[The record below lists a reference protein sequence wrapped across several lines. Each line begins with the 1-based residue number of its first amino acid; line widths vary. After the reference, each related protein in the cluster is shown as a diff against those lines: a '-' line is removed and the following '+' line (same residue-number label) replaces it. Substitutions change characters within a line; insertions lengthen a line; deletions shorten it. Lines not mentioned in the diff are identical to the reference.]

1 METRKAREDLIKKI
15 IRSEESEKKL
25 DELVDILLEEKFAV
39 NFMIDEEKKET
50 FGEKL
55 SDRFAYFTGSWTF
68 IIIFMLLLVIWI
80 SLNAFIFIKAFDP
93 YPFILLNLT
102 LSCIAS
108 IQAPIIMMSQN
119 RHMKKEMIRNENEY
133 RINLKAEIML
143 EDIHLKLEDLVK
155 NQQNKKDTPL

>member
-55 SDRFAYFTGSWTF
+55 SDRFAHFTGSWTF
-68 IIIFMLLLVIWI
+68 IIVFLLLLVVWI
-80 SLNAFIFIKAFDP
+80 CLNVFILSKAYDP

-119 RHMKKEMIRNENEY
+119 RHIKKEMIRNENEY

-143 EDIHLKLEDLVK
+143 EDIHLKLEDLIK
-155 NQQNKKDTPL
+155 SQQNKKDTPL